1 MDGLISWLKEYP
13 LYAIGLI
20 GVLVAFYFVLRATA
34 KAYSRYYERYRREEA
49 EIKRLIALKEKYSVL
64 TEDVIKNA
72 NENELLEGVALSYQ
86 LKLQKEEKQEEK
98 FEKLPEEVRYIYA
111 LDVFCAEKEIRDFFR
126 ENGNILKDIIIPAF
140 SMIGMKSEGE
150 MLLPLKL
157 MYDENDSTTSFSESK
172 IKETE
177 DYFENNGILTKVKE
191 KSAEYI
197 KNNMSAFVE

>member
-20 GVLVAFYFVLRATA
+20 GVLVVFYFVLRATA

-49 EIKRLIALKEKYSVL
+49 EIKRLVALKEKYSVL
-64 TEDVIKNA
+64 TEDVIKSA
-72 NENELLEGVALSYQ
+72 DENELLEGVALSYQ

-140 SMIGMKSEGE
+140 TMIGLEEDGNK
-150 MLLPLKL
+150 LLPLKF
-157 MYDENDSTTSFSESK
+157 MYDENDSSTSLDEK
-172 IKETE
+172 KVKAVEA
-177 DYFENNGILTKVKE
+177 YFENNNILTKIKK

-197 KNNMSAFVE
+197 KENSSKFVL